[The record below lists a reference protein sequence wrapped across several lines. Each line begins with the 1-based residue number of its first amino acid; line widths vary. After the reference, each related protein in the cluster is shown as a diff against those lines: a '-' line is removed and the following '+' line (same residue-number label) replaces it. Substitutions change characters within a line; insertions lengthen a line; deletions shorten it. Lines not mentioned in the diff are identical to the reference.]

1 MTLFTDWTLPVYFAT
16 INGILT
22 MDPSLAHYKEIIF
35 GYCTFDAILIIAMV
49 LRLRRED
56 LSF

>member
-35 GYCTFDAILIIAMV
+35 GYCAFDAILIVAMV